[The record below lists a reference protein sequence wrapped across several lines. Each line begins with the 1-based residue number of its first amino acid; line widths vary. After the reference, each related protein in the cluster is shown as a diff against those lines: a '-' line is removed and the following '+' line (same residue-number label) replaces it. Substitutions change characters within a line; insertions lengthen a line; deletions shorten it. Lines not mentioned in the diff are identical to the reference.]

1 MAQLQTQNEEPIKF
15 TVSLKRLLV
24 NIPFVLLLVA
34 YGINTGIFYAISTLL
49 NQIILKHYPGASEDA
64 GRIGLVIVLSGMV
77 GSVICGVV
85 LDKWR
90 RYK

>member
-15 TVSLKRLLV
+15 VVSLKRLLV
-24 NIPFVLLLVA
+24 NVPFVLLLIA

-49 NQIILKHYPGASEDA
+49 NQIILKHYPDASKDA
-64 GRIGLVIVLSGMV
+64 GWIGLVIVLSGMV
-77 GSVICGVV
+77 GSVICGVI
-85 LDKWR
+85 LDRWR